1 MKIKK
6 IIAAALALTIVDGSF
21 NCIQK
26 CSFDTSVIAN
36 AAETTTTQKASTT
49 TVTTTSSKSTTTAP
63 VSKNTSTTSASTSVL
78 STSTTL
84 SITPVDYTLGDV
96 NNDGMIDAV
105 DASVVLAYYARIS
118 TNHDG
123 GFTELQKLAADFNHD
138 GKVDAVDASNI
149 LSYYTYISTSSEKG
163 NGSPSDNTDD
173 NSKSEAEDISI
184 SFDMTGFGKNDLDMY
199 AVSESVTELKGS
211 LTGKD
216 RISKLEYTIKNA
228 DEKNVS
234 SGNIKIDDTW
244 SIFDF
249 GLDIGSNTVTVT
261 ATDNKGK
268 KISNSIIII
277 NANMDNLSRTDADL
291 RDTDSDGLNNY
302 FEEKL
307 GTDPEKADT
316 DGDGLTDYEELILVG
331 SDPLSVDTDE
341 NGITDD
347 TEDPDEDG
355 LCNLKEVKLGTYTYM
370 SDSDND
376 GISDGD
382 EVLKYNTDP
391 LRYDTDEDGLNDL
404 ADINMGFDPNKAD
417 TDSNGVPDSEEI
429 IQQEITL
436 SLEEPEI
443 EGLLSVNIDTETN
456 GDINSNTFL
465 LNVYDIDSLASSA
478 PGLIGVPVDIYFGSD
493 FENAKVTFRYD
504 EAALGDTDENDLG
517 IIWHDTEN
525 DQLVLLDNTVVDTK
539 NNTVTYDTTH
549 FSTYAVVD
557 KKRFSVQQI
566 ESYISQHM
574 LTGINRH
581 FDIYTDYFPK
591 SADST
596 KYNNAVAFCDRILEL
611 WDNKDYLIFH
621 HRKGGSGGY
630 KRNFSDGVLN
640 EHCRKMI
647 SGEYGTERYD
657 PYTYLITLG
666 LNAEDDKNSSV
677 LNTTVIMTDGT
688 NAEHYS
694 YVDNYVKL
702 IDQAHNSVY
711 VIDFGKNYDSDMAK
725 TLSLCG
731 GRYIKVND
739 AAGALL
745 AAHDVMNDTY
755 LSYYGSPDNN
765 GNPQNKASGSKY
777 IFVDGKENPNGET
790 NNERMEYIPY
800 STKFYNDKYTKEIQL
815 GFFHTDKNVYGSAGV
830 HGSYKD
836 IFDAFSDKAQRK
848 KDYIMQDTII
858 YSAICASTLFDY
870 HAHDV
875 FYSYYTGIGG
885 DSQGIEQWSS
895 RKLVPAYKYF
905 IDSQGLYNQYGKNY
919 ITNIA
924 EAKKAVEDK
933 INSGYDEAYI
943 ANSREHPLPGG
954 EFCHC
959 TFDNRVDILVNGVSI
974 ALNLAAFGTFNAA
987 DAGNVVHYT
996 YDKSTN
1002 KITMTCKY
1010 YIIDYYDY
1018 EKYDYLREQDAAGVA
1033 KSFELFGVYEATYT
1047 WTKGK
1052 DDVTG
1057 GINFPDTNTND
1068 TDGES
1073 KNNNNS
1079 DDDHNDDFDYFASE
1093 KYFEDLIERTK
1104 NQVNPFD
1111 DVKVPFKKYCKQ
1123 LADNMMEDFEKYE
1136 NKFDMNT
1143 IPDDRWEAFVETFVF
1158 CVKEYGEITQEMHY
1172 FRNKLNRAPATL
1184 DDLIAEKGE
1193 WELLSP
1199 FTSMYHMNNTDFS
1212 PRGEYNVKFISTNG
1226 HYEAVYNKEG
1236 ILLTEYNDPDNM
1248 GTFNYTSPNSIID
1261 FTSHQKYDVKPYNNW
1276 GNVEGGTVTS
1286 TSEGLVCVNRYEANL
1301 DAREYRRGV
1310 EMLLEGN
1317 AAGEKIV
1324 KANYAGAYRVTG
1336 NFNYPVDYSMRDNE
1350 LKFPELNVGDVANYS
1365 VSKDTVIVLD
1375 DRGFCTQGYDNDTK
1389 FNFVNFYFVP
1399 FIDVYL
1405 KKKN

>member
-36 AAETTTTQKASTT
+36 AAETTTTQKATTT

-118 TNHDG
+118 TNQDG

-149 LSYYTYISTSSEKG
+149 LSYYTYISTGSEKG

-184 SFDMTGFGKNDLDMY
+184 SFDMTGFEKNDLDMY

-216 RISKLEYTIKNA
+216 RTSKLEYTIKNA
-228 DEKNVS
+228 YEKNVS

-355 LCNLKEVKLGTYTYM
+355 LSNIKEVKLGTYAYI

-376 GISDGD
+376 GINDGD
-382 EVLKYNTDP
+382 EVTKYSTDP
-391 LRYDTDEDGLNDL
+391 LKYDTDEDGLNDL

-417 TDSNGVPDSEEI
+417 TDNNGITDSEEVI
-429 IQQEITL
+429 PQEITL

-465 LNVYDIDSLASSA
+465 LNVYGIDSLASSA
-478 PGLIGVPVDIYFGSD
+478 PGLIGVPVDINFGSD
-493 FENAKVTFRYD
+493 FDNAKVTFKYD
-504 EAALGDTDENDLG
+504 ESALGDTDENDLG
-517 IIWHDTEN
+517 IIWHDTAN
-525 DQLVLLDNTVVDTK
+525 DQLVLLDNTVVDAE

-557 KKRFSVQQI
+557 KKRFTVQQI

-596 KYNNAVAFCDRILEL
+596 KYNNAVAFCDRIIDL
-611 WDNKDYLIFH
+611 WDEDEYLMFLH
-621 HRKGGSGGY
+621 TRGGSGGY
-630 KRNFSDGVLN
+630 KRNFSDGAMN
-640 EHCRKMI
+640 DYCQKMI
-647 SGEYGTERYD
+647 SGEYGTDRYN
-657 PYTYLITLG
+657 PYIHLMSLG
-666 LNAEDDKNSSV
+666 LNAEDDKESSV
-677 LNTTVIMTDGT
+677 LKTTVIMTDGT
-688 NAEHYS
+688 NNERFS

-711 VIDFGKNYDSDMAK
+711 VIDFGKNYDSDMVK

-731 GRYIKVND
+731 GRYIKVNNE
-739 AAGALL
+739 AGALL
-745 AAHDVMNDTY
+745 AAHDVMHDTY
-755 LSYYGSPDNN
+755 LSYNGSSDDN
-765 GNPQNKASGSKY
+765 GNPNNKASGSKY
-777 IFVDGKENPNGET
+777 IFVDGKENPNGEI
-790 NNERMEYIPY
+790 NNERMDYIPY
-800 STKFYNDKYTKEIQL
+800 STNYYNANYTKEIQL
-815 GFFHTDKNVYGSAGV
+815 GFFHTDKKVYGGARV
-830 HGSYKD
+830 HDSYKD
-836 IFDAFSDKAQRK
+836 IFEAFQDKTQRK

-858 YSAICASTLFDY
+858 YSAICAATIADY
-870 HAHDV
+870 DAHDV

-885 DSQGIEQWSS
+885 DSQGIEKWGS
-895 RKLVPAYKYF
+895 RKIIPARKYF
-905 IDSQGLYNQYGKNY
+905 IDSKGLYNAYGINY
-919 ITNIA
+919 TINIA
-924 EAKKAVEDK
+924 EATKAVEDK
-933 INSGYDEAYI
+933 INAGYNEAYI
-943 ANSREHPLPGG
+943 ANSREYPLTGG
-954 EFCHC
+954 EFSHC
-959 TFDNRVDILVNGVSI
+959 TFNNRLDIVVDGVSI

-987 DAGNVVHYT
+987 DAGNVIYYS

-1002 KITMTCKY
+1002 KVTMKCKY

-1033 KSFELFGVYEATYT
+1033 KSFELFGVYEAEYT

-1052 DDVTG
+1052 
-1057 GINFPDTNTND
+1057 ND
-1068 TDGES
+1068 IKVKKIDSNHADNGSDED
-1073 KNNNNS
+1073 KKDNNNS
-1079 DDDHNDDFDYFASE
+1079 NDDHYDDFDYFASDEYFKDLEE
-1093 KYFEDLIERTK
+1093 KTK
-1104 NQVNPFD
+1104 SSS
-1111 DVKVPFKKYCKQ
+1111 KKMI
-1123 LADNMMEDFEKYE
+1123 DNMMEDFEMYE

-1143 IPDDRWEAFVETFVF
+1143 LPDDRWEAFIDKFTS
-1158 CVKEYGEITQEMHY
+1158 CVQEYGSVTKEMHY
-1172 FRNKLNRAPATL
+1172 FRNKLNRAPVTL
-1184 DDLIAEKGE
+1184 DDLIAEKE
-1193 WELLSP
+1193 KWELLSP
-1199 FTSMYHMNNTDFS
+1199 VTSMYHMNNTDFS
-1212 PRGEYNVKFISTNG
+1212 VEGEYNLKFISTNG
-1226 HYEAVYNKEG
+1226 HYEAVYNKDG

-1248 GTFNYTSPNSIID
+1248 GTFNYVGPNSD
-1261 FTSHQKYDVKPYNNW
+1261 ASLHNKYDVDTYNNW
-1276 GNVEGGTVTS
+1276 GNVKGIAAIPTS
-1286 TSEGLVCVNRYEANL
+1286 DCVFALRRYYENA
-1301 DAREYRRGV
+1301 DAKNHRMGV

-1317 AAGEKIV
+1317 PAGAYYV
-1324 KANYAGAYRVTG
+1324 PSNYNYAGAYVVTG
-1336 NFNYPVDYSMRDNE
+1336 NFNFPVSYYLQDSDP
-1350 LKFPELNVGDVANYS
+1350 KFPELNGGWVTNYK
-1365 VSKDTVIVLD
+1365 VSKGTVIVLD
-1375 DRGFCTQGYDNDTK
+1375 KHGYCTEGYDNDTK
-1389 FNFVNFYFVP
+1389 FNFMNFYFVP